1 MPESLCLSILPK
13 YTIRHK
19 VRIFCELRLYQNS
32 GLPRSRDGAGNLTLI
47 RADEST
53 LQSISL
59 QSPSML
65 PQTCVTYQWQEV
77 CVIPTKGGTPMSRKI
92 GQIIARGE
100 RRWLVRVYL
109 GRDRETRKRTYHNR
123 TVNGSLRHAHAYLT
137 KRLHER
143 DLSRGVEGLQ
153 VTVDEFLDHWLKTAV
168 KPKVRAKTYSDYT
181 NMLSRYI
188 RPAIGLR
195 MLASLSPLE
204 IQAAYQAMIDR
215 KLSART
221 IRYVHSVLRAA
232 IRQAIRWQ
240 LLLADSTQGVQLPG
254 QQCREM
260 SVLTTE
266 QARTFLKAASRS
278 PQACIFAVALTTG
291 MRPSE
296 YLALCWRDI
305 DWDRGT
311 VSVVRSIH
319 RHDGRWTFT
328 DTKRA
333 RSRRIVKLQT
343 WVLDLLR
350 QLRAGAHS
358 PAASDSAFADLI
370 FTTARGEPIN
380 EEYLVKKHFK
390 PLLRESGLP
399 NIRLYDLRHTSATLA
414 LTVGVAPKVV
424 SEQLGHASA
433 AFTLDT
439 YSHVLP
445 HMQDEAAAKMEAA
458 LFPRAL

>member
-1 MPESLCLSILPK
+1 
-13 YTIRHK
+13 
-19 VRIFCELRLYQNS
+19 
-32 GLPRSRDGAGNLTLI
+32 
-47 RADEST
+47 
-53 LQSISL
+53 
-59 QSPSML
+59 
-65 PQTCVTYQWQEV
+65 
-77 CVIPTKGGTPMSRKI
+77 MSRKV

-109 GRDRETRKRTYHNR
+109 GRDQETRRRAYHNR
-123 TVNGSLRHAHAYLT
+123 TIYGSLRHAQAYLT
-137 KRLHER
+137 RKLHER

-168 KPKVRAKTYSDYT
+168 KPKVRGKTYSDYAA
-181 NMLSRYI
+181 MLRRYI
-188 RPAIGLR
+188 RPAIGAR
-195 MLASLSPLE
+195 ILASLSPLE
-204 IQAAYQAMIDR
+204 IQAAYQVMIEK

-221 IRYVHSVLRAA
+221 VRYAHAVLRAA
-232 IRQAIRWQ
+232 MRQAIRWQ
-240 LLLADSTQGVQLPG
+240 LLLADPTQGVQLPNQRRG
-254 QQCREM
+254 EM
-260 SVLTTE
+260 RVLSTE
-266 QARTFLKAASRS
+266 QARSFLRTASHS
-278 PQACIFAVALTTG
+278 PQACLFAVALTTG

-311 VSVVRSIH
+311 ISVVRTLH
-319 RHDGRWTFT
+319 RNEGQWTFA

-333 RSRRIVKLQT
+333 RSRRVVKLQM
-343 WVLDLLR
+343 WVLDLLWKLKGR
-350 QLRAGAHS
+350 ADEAGA
-358 PAASDSAFADLI
+358 ACDSVFADLI

-380 EEYLVKKHFK
+380 EEYMVKKHFK
-390 PLLRESGLP
+390 PLLREAGLP

-445 HMQDEAAAKMEAA
+445 HMQEEAASKMEAA
-458 LFPRAL
+458 LLSGLSL

>member
-1 MPESLCLSILPK
+1 
-13 YTIRHK
+13 
-19 VRIFCELRLYQNS
+19 
-32 GLPRSRDGAGNLTLI
+32 
-47 RADEST
+47 
-53 LQSISL
+53 
-59 QSPSML
+59 
-65 PQTCVTYQWQEV
+65 
-77 CVIPTKGGTPMSRKI
+77 MSRKV

-109 GRDRETRKRTYHNR
+109 GRDLQTRKRTYHNR
-123 TVNGSLRHAHAYLT
+123 TIYGSLRYAQAYLT
-137 KRLHER
+137 RRLHER

-153 VTVDEFLDHWLKTAV
+153 CTVNEFLDHWLKTGV
-168 KPKVRAKTYSDYT
+168 EPKVRGKTYSDYAA
-181 NMLSRYI
+181 MLRRYI
-188 RPAIGLR
+188 RPAIGTR
-195 MLASLSPLE
+195 ILASLSPLE
-204 IQAAYQAMIDR
+204 IQSAYQIMIDR

-221 IRYVHSVLRAA
+221 VRYAHAVLRAA
-232 IRQAIRWQ
+232 IRQAIRWH
-240 LLLADSTQGVQLPG
+240 LLLSDPTQGVQLPSP
-254 QQCREM
+254 QCREM

-266 QARTFLKAASRS
+266 QARSFLRAAVHSTKG
-278 PQACIFAVALTTG
+278 CLFAVALTTG

-319 RHDGRWTFT
+319 RHDGQWIFA
-328 DTKRA
+328 DTKRV
-333 RSRRIVKLQT
+333 RSRRLVKLQT
-343 WVLDLLR
+343 WVLELLR
-350 QLRAGAHS
+350 RMKDKTQAPGEAC
-358 PAASDSAFADLI
+358 DTAFADLI
-370 FTTARGEPIN
+370 FTTAHGDPIN

-390 PLLRESGLP
+390 PLLREAGLP

-458 LFPRAL
+458 LMNGLSL

>member
-1 MPESLCLSILPK
+1 
-13 YTIRHK
+13 
-19 VRIFCELRLYQNS
+19 
-32 GLPRSRDGAGNLTLI
+32 
-47 RADEST
+47 
-53 LQSISL
+53 
-59 QSPSML
+59 
-65 PQTCVTYQWQEV
+65 
-77 CVIPTKGGTPMSRKI
+77 MSRKI

-109 GRDRETRKRTYHNR
+109 GRDRETRTRTYHNR
-123 TVNGSLRHAHAYLT
+123 TIYGSLRHAQAYLT

-153 VTVDEFLDHWLKTAV
+153 CTVDEFLDHWLKTAV
-168 KPKVRAKTYSDYT
+168 EPKVRGKTYSDYAA
-181 NMLSRYI
+181 MLRRYI
-188 RPAIGLR
+188 RPAIGTR
-195 MLASLSPLE
+195 ILASLSPLE
-204 IQAAYQAMIDR
+204 IQSAYQIMIDR

-221 IRYVHSVLRAA
+221 VRYAHAVLRAA

-240 LLLADSTQGVQLPG
+240 LLLSDPTQGVQLPSP
-254 QQCREM
+254 QCREM

-266 QARTFLKAASRS
+266 QARSFLRAAVHS
-278 PQACIFAVALTTG
+278 PKGCLFAVALTTG

-319 RHDGRWTFT
+319 RHDGQWIFA
-328 DTKRA
+328 DTKRV
-333 RSRRIVKLQT
+333 RSRRLVKLQT
-343 WVLDLLR
+343 WVLELLR
-350 QLRAGAHS
+350 RMKDKTHAPGEAC
-358 PAASDSAFADLI
+358 DTAFADLI
-370 FTTARGEPIN
+370 FNTAHGDPVN

-390 PLLRESGLP
+390 PLLREAGLP

-458 LFPRAL
+458 LMNGLSL

>member
-1 MPESLCLSILPK
+1 
-13 YTIRHK
+13 
-19 VRIFCELRLYQNS
+19 
-32 GLPRSRDGAGNLTLI
+32 
-47 RADEST
+47 
-53 LQSISL
+53 
-59 QSPSML
+59 
-65 PQTCVTYQWQEV
+65 
-77 CVIPTKGGTPMSRKI
+77 MSRKI

-109 GRDRETRKRTYHNR
+109 GRDRETRKRIYHNR
-123 TVNGSLRHAHAYLT
+123 TIYGSQRHAQAYLT
-137 KRLHER
+137 RRLHER

-168 KPKVRAKTYSDYT
+168 KPKVRGKTYSDYVA
-181 NMLSRYI
+181 MLRRYI
-188 RPAIGLR
+188 RPAIGAKL
-195 MLASLSPLE
+195 LVALSPLE
-204 IQAAYQAMIDR
+204 IQAAYQFMIDR

-221 IRYVHSVLRAA
+221 VRYAHAVLRAA

-240 LLLADSTQGVQLPG
+240 LLLSDPTQGVELPRE
-254 QQCREM
+254 QCREM

-266 QARTFLKAASRS
+266 QARSFLRTASHS
-278 PQACIFAVALTTG
+278 PRACLFAVALTTG

-311 VSVVRSIH
+311 VSVVRTLHKNEGQWI
-319 RHDGRWTFT
+319 FA
-328 DTKRA
+328 DTKRV
-333 RSRRIVKLQT
+333 RSRRVVKLQM

-350 QLRAGAHS
+350 KRKGVLGETGA
-358 PAASDSAFADLI
+358 ACDSVFADLI
-370 FTTARGEPIN
+370 FTNARGEPIN

-390 PLLRESGLP
+390 PLLREAALP

-414 LTVGVAPKVV
+414 LTAGVPPKVV

-445 HMQDEAAAKMEAA
+445 HMQEEAAAKMEAV
-458 LFPRAL
+458 LLNGLSL

>member
-1 MPESLCLSILPK
+1 
-13 YTIRHK
+13 
-19 VRIFCELRLYQNS
+19 
-32 GLPRSRDGAGNLTLI
+32 
-47 RADEST
+47 
-53 LQSISL
+53 
-59 QSPSML
+59 
-65 PQTCVTYQWQEV
+65 
-77 CVIPTKGGTPMSRKI
+77 MSRKV

-123 TVNGSLRHAHAYLT
+123 TIYGSLRHAQAYLT

-153 VTVDEFLDHWLKTAV
+153 CTVDEFLDHWLKTAV
-168 KPKVRAKTYSDYT
+168 EPKVRGKTYSDYAA
-181 NMLSRYI
+181 MLRRYI
-188 RPAIGLR
+188 RPAIGTR
-195 MLASLSPLE
+195 ILASLSPLE
-204 IQAAYQAMIDR
+204 IQSAYQIMIDR

-221 IRYVHSVLRAA
+221 VRYAHAVLRAA

-240 LLLADSTQGVQLPG
+240 WLLSDPTQGVQLPSPR
-254 QQCREM
+254 CREM

-266 QARTFLKAASRS
+266 QARSFLRAAVHSTKGWL
-278 PQACIFAVALTTG
+278 FAVALTTG

-319 RHDGRWTFT
+319 RHDGQWIFA
-328 DTKRA
+328 DTKRV
-333 RSRRIVKLQT
+333 RSRRLVKLQT
-343 WVLDLLR
+343 WVLELLR
-350 QLRAGAHS
+350 RMKDKTQEPGEAC
-358 PAASDSAFADLI
+358 DSAFADLI
-370 FTTARGEPIN
+370 FTTAHGDPIN

-390 PLLRESGLP
+390 PLLREAGLP

-458 LFPRAL
+458 LVNGL